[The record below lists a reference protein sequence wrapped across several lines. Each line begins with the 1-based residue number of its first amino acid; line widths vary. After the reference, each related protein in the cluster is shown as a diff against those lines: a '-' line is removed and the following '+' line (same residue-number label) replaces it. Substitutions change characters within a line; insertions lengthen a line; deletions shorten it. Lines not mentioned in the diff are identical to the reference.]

1 MYVISSAELTDWLIW
16 LVPLDSRKWKLCHYY
31 WKPNK
36 TSLWETRTP
45 VFNGK
50 SISWPHVSG
59 LYHVPHVPGHVPHP
73 MPVTNDQSNVYEHH
87 REPPDWLQMWLCTS
101 RKRCEVLAV
110 CLGVLHDMGGPEPQ
124 PRWWRGVLLEWR
136 RECVYYVLPLLFLL
150 STDHSYECTSNLHQW
165 KQTGTTRHYHR

>member
-1 MYVISSAELTDWLIW
+1 MWHVRKVENMIFLCVMYTKWVPQQRNVPSWFISQSIWQFFLRVLYVISLAELTDWLIW

-36 TSLWETRTP
+36 TSLWETHTP

-73 MPVTNDQSNVYEHH
+73 MPVTNDQWNVYEHH
-87 REPPDWLQMWLCTS
+87 RELPDWLQMWLCTS

-110 CLGVLHDMGGPEPQ
+110 RLGVLHDMGGPEP
-124 PRWWRGVLLEWR
+124 
-136 RECVYYVLPLLFLL
+136 
-150 STDHSYECTSNLHQW
+150 
-165 KQTGTTRHYHR
+165 